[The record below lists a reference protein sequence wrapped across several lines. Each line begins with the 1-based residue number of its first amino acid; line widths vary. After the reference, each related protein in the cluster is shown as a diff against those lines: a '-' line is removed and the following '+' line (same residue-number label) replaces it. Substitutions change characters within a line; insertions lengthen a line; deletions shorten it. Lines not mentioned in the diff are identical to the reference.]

1 MKVQVS
7 SFPKSYSEDFW
18 RIPKYSKSAPKVWH
32 FRVKHHKWSWWK
44 FCRRDMIYIALESS
58 LRALSDAI
66 ERRGG
71 QLFRFHV
78 YFWTYHLMIGHLII
92 NSYSVVTGYSAEFV
106 KSYCKTVGTPLCLSD
121 TDNPSDLLSLALSVS
136 RPISVLCLTYCRE
149 ANQSHC
155 GAAALRA
162 RFEFSSQKFSTPKR
176 SVVL

>member
-78 YFWTYHLMIGHLII
+78 YFLLYQTQELIHEREDKPLQSGFI
-92 NSYSVVTGYSAEFV
+92 WHEIVVR
-106 KSYCKTVGTPLCLSD
+106 LLSD
-121 TDNPSDLLSLALSVS
+121 KKVGIWAELYAETEKTELESGRLG
-136 RPISVLCLTYCRE
+136 
-149 ANQSHC
+149 HF
-155 GAAALRA
+155 
-162 RFEFSSQKFSTPKR
+162 FEFSVIFTQDRLFSAVNQLHHFRT
-176 SVVL
+176 